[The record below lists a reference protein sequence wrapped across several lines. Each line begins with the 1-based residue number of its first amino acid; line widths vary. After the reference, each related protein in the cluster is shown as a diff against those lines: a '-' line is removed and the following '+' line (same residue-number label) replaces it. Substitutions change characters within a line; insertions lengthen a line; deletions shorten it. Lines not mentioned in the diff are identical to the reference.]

1 MDSNIN
7 SQNTKNIASDNNVL
21 DIDKYIEEKIEKKIN
36 SLLKT
41 LPDNDVKPN
50 IPVYNFTVLELYKK
64 TIQTIIDIINEI
76 TELYSK
82 DKEITM
88 KKIYEIA
95 LIEDRKIFV
104 GILLVFLSFIVFFI
118 DGLYI

>member
-1 MDSNIN
+1 MDPNIN

-41 LPDNDVKPN
+41 LPDKDVKPN

-76 TELYSK
+76 TELYTN